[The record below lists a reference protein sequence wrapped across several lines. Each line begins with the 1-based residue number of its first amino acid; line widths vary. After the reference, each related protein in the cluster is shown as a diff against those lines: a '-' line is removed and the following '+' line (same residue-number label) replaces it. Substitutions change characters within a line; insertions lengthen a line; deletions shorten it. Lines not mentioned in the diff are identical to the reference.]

1 MDRSLSVLLDSGNVT
16 EQGSAQRLETPTRSH
31 PARRRS
37 PPQAVPAPAAP
48 LGGEQVGATGMKP
61 FLADFYN
68 KGIEN
73 LTLVAE
79 LAKWNASL
87 KERWALAALEKDVAQ
102 PEAWIGGCVR
112 KQQAQQRYN
121 NMSFGR
127 ATAPAPEALVA
138 RPQTAQPWVAG
149 VTAPQV
155 LAPAPPP
162 APVRLSTAPPSPGGE
177 QVGATSMKPFLADFY
192 NEGVENLILVAE
204 LAKWNASLEETWAL
218 AALEKDV
225 AQP

>member
-1 MDRSLSVLLDSGNVT
+1 MSVLLNSGNVT
-16 EQGSAQRLETPTRSH
+16 EQGSVQRLETPTRSH
-31 PARRRS
+31 PARCRS

-102 PEAWIGGCVR
+102 PEAWIWGCIR

-121 NMSFGR
+121 IMSFGR

-138 RPQTAQPWVAG
+138 RLQTAQPRVAG
-149 VTAPQV
+149 MTAPQV

-162 APVRLSTAPPSPGGE
+162 APVRFSTAPPS
-177 QVGATSMKPFLADFY
+177 LA
-192 NEGVENLILVAE
+192 A
-204 LAKWNASLEETWAL
+204 AL
-218 AALEKDV
+218 APDAV
-225 AQP
+225 PMAIPVS